1 MLKQEFLELTA
12 DALEV
17 DVSDLSFDTKLH
29 ELDEWDSIGQLSF
42 IGLVDDNFS
51 IDIDVEKL
59 TECDT
64 ISQLFDFI
72 NLSVKD

>member
-12 DALEV
+12 DALDV

-51 IDIDVEKL
+51 IDIDLEKL
-59 TECDT
+59 AECDS
-64 ISQLFDFI
+64 ISQLFDYI
-72 NLSVKD
+72 NISVKD

>member
-17 DVSDLSFDTKLH
+17 ELSDLSFDTILH

-42 IGLVDDNFS
+42 IGLIDDNYS
-51 IDIDVEKL
+51 IDIDLEKL
-59 TECDT
+59 GKCD
-64 ISQLFDFI
+64 SVLALFDYI
-72 NLSVKD
+72 NVSIKA

>member
-12 DALEV
+12 DALDM

-51 IDIDVEKL
+51 IDIDLEKL
-59 TECDT
+59 TECDS
-64 ISQLFDFI
+64 ISQLFDYI
-72 NLSVKD
+72 NISVKD

>member
-12 DALEV
+12 DALDV

-51 IDIDVEKL
+51 IDINPEKL
-59 TECDT
+59 TECDS

>member
-1 MLKQEFLELTA
+1 MLEQEFLDLIA

-17 DVSDLSFDTKLH
+17 ELSGLSFDTILH

-59 TECDT
+59 TECT
-64 ISQLFDFI
+64 SISQLFDYV
-72 NLSVKD
+72 NTSAKD

>member
-1 MLKQEFLELTA
+1 MLKQEFLDLIA

-17 DVSDLSFDTKLH
+17 ELSGLSFDTILH

-59 TECDT
+59 TECST
-64 ISQLFDFI
+64 ISQLFDYI
-72 NLSVKD
+72 NTSIKD

>member
-12 DALEV
+12 DALDV

-51 IDIDVEKL
+51 IDIDLEKL
-59 TECDT
+59 TECDS
-64 ISQLFDFI
+64 ISQLFDYI
-72 NLSVKD
+72 NISVKD

>member
-17 DVSDLSFDTKLH
+17 ELSDLSFDTILH

-42 IGLVDDNFS
+42 IGLIDDNYS
-51 IDIDVEKL
+51 IDIDLEKL
-59 TECDT
+59 GKCD
-64 ISQLFDFI
+64 SVSALFDYI
-72 NLSVKD
+72 NVSIKA

>member
-12 DALEV
+12 DALDM
-17 DVSDLSFDTKLH
+17 DVPDLSFDTKLH

-51 IDIDVEKL
+51 IDIDLEKL
-59 TECDT
+59 TECDS
-64 ISQLFDFI
+64 ISQLFDYI
-72 NLSVKD
+72 NISVKD

>member
-12 DALEV
+12 DALDV

-51 IDIDVEKL
+51 IDIDIEKL
-59 TECDT
+59 TECDS
-64 ISQLFDFI
+64 ISQLFDYI
-72 NLSVKD
+72 NMSVKD